1 MPDGGL
7 ITIDDDAYAIEYDYV
22 FEDDDF
28 SDELPDPKWNP
39 RLGDK
44 SLHES
49 IECLRYRADD
59 LLAPLP
65 AQAVQ
70 NALMQLWKFAD
81 EARSQ
86 HSYIKAAI
94 DQAAS
99 REDVIAYTIKRA
111 RQRSEDVELRDAA
124 NLASKR
130 AREETKLSEM
140 ILSHAESLLAIED
153 EAEDR
158 IGDLMAIEKIY
169 SIAPRQRLLD
179 KYNKIRYR
187 VLAVICEL
195 DDRNKYVNKLY
206 SLYDAAS
213 RARSAAIVKFHN
225 KCDAT
230 DRK

>member
-1 MPDGGL
+1 MPEDPAV
-7 ITIDDDAYAIEYDYV
+7 IDDADYAIGYDYV

-39 RLGDK
+39 RLRDK

-59 LLAPLP
+59 LLSPLP

-99 REDVIAYTIKRA
+99 REDIVSYTIEKA
-111 RQRSEDVELRDAA
+111 LKHSGDAELRDAS

-130 AREETKLSEM
+130 AREERKLSEM
-140 ILSHAESLLAIED
+140 ILSHTSSLLAIED

-179 KYNKIRYR
+179 KYNRIRYR

-195 DDRNKYVNKLY
+195 DDRNRYVNELY

-213 RARSAAIVKFHN
+213 RARSAAIVKFNN
-225 KCDAT
+225 KCHAIT
-230 DRK
+230 EKQ